1 MKVRRKRK
9 PKEASQQEE
18 EDARRKRRTK
28 EGPASE
34 RAIGP
39 YCIAEAEH
47 FIELIAFTVR
57 LNKGLPVSLAS
68 L

>member
-1 MKVRRKRK
+1 LKVRRKRK

-18 EDARRKRRTK
+18 DEVRRNSRTK
-28 EGPASE
+28 DGPASE

-39 YCIAEAEH
+39 YCIAEADH
-47 FIELIAFTVR
+47 VIELIAFTVR